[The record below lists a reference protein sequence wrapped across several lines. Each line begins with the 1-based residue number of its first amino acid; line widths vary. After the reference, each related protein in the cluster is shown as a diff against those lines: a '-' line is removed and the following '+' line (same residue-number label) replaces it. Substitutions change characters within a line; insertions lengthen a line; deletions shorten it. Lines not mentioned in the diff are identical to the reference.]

1 MENVWTKI
9 NDEIPTYVKS
19 LCQKYDMFCVKI
31 APLKTAIVGKKFA
44 LIITI
49 DRFYTDVVYVYKEDK
64 NILLYSCG
72 DYFAEKYNDEDRVGL
87 LSGNGADIL
96 VRNDIVV
103 TVNGLV
109 NKWGDVLE
117 GKREWIDKFKKS
129 SRFSV
134 GNLAVAEVKQLEPYI

>member
-1 MENVWTKI
+1 
-9 NDEIPTYVKS
+9 
-19 LCQKYDMFCVKI
+19 MFCLKI

-49 DRFYTDVVYVYKEDK
+49 DRFYTDVDYVYKEDE

-72 DYFAEKYNDEDRVGL
+72 DFFAEKYNEEDRVGL

-96 VRNDIVV
+96 VRNDIIV
-103 TVNGLV
+103 TVNGLA
-109 NKWGDVLE
+109 NQWGDVLE

-134 GNLAVAEVKQLEPYI
+134 GKLANAELKQLEPFI